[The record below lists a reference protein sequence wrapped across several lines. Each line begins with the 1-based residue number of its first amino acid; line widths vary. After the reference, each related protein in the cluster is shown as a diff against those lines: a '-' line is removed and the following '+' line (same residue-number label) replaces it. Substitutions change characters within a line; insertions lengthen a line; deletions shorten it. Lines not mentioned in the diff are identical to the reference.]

1 MFMNSNIPRA
11 LLVDL
16 FSTRL
21 IFLNFQVLKCV
32 LGILMSTEF
41 HEISHKCYADDY
53 LLSAGHIIS
62 SKLYLYAIFFKK
74 PLFFTKKSVSNFFGS
89 HSAKIKLIFLI
100 YTFFKTNVQKI
111 GGGYFL
117 FFFFKGFWASGC

>member
-41 HEISHKCYADDY
+41 HEISHKCSADDC
-53 LLSAGHIIS
+53 LSLPGHIIS
-62 SKLYLYAIFFKK
+62 SELYFYALFYKKTPFFAKK
-74 PLFFTKKSVSNFFGS
+74 KVF
-89 HSAKIKLIFLI
+89 LIFLARNRV
-100 YTFFKTNVQKI
+100 K
-111 GGGYFL
+111 
-117 FFFFKGFWASGC
+117 